1 MFRGKDGV
9 LRCVEPVNLQ
19 RAKVTF
25 RLNDSNENNNHN
37 NNSCEGCFY
46 MSHIYIYISYDILC
60 SPSRTP
66 TPLLK
71 GSSSTRSM
79 AGVAR
84 DDGGPRTN
92 PDHLRWEMLHLRRCY
107 CLYTVPIQPAFVYV
121 LISLV

>member
-1 MFRGKDGV
+1 
-9 LRCVEPVNLQ
+9 
-19 RAKVTF
+19 
-25 RLNDSNENNNHN
+25 
-37 NNSCEGCFY
+37 
-46 MSHIYIYISYDILC
+46 MSHIYIYIFHMIYYVPHLEQQHHF
-60 SPSRTP
+60 RT
-66 TPLLK
+66 LLT
-71 GSSSTRSM
+71 GSSSTRIM